1 MKIALASDHRGFRLK
16 NFLIEVLEKAGH
28 KTQDFGTYSTESCD
42 YTDYVYPAVKAVQK
56 KEADRAILICYTGIG
71 NSIAANKVKGIR
83 ASLVSDI
90 KGAKLTR
97 QHNNSN
103 ALVLAQYQMTREK
116 AKKIVN
122 VWLDTEFEGGRHLR
136 RVRKISQIEE
146 KENG

>member
-1 MKIALASDHRGFRLK
+1 MRIALASDHRGFRLK
-16 NFLIEVLEKAGH
+16 NFLIEILEEAGH
-28 KTQDFGTYSTESCD
+28 KTQDFGTYSAESCD
-42 YTDYVYPAVKAVQK
+42 YTDYVYPASKAVK
-56 KEADRAILICYTGIG
+56 DKEADRAILICYTGIG
-71 NSIAANKVKGIR
+71 SSIAANKVKGVR

-90 KGAKLTR
+90 KSAKLTR

-103 ALVLAQYQMTREK
+103 VLVLAQYQMTREK

-122 VWLDTEFEGGRHLR
+122 AWLDTEFEGGRHLR

>member
-1 MKIALASDHRGFRLK
+1 MKISLASDHRGFRLK
-16 NFLIEVLEKAGH
+16 NFLIQVLEEAGH
-28 KTQDFGTYSTESCD
+28 KVQDFGTYSAESCD
-42 YTDYVYPAVKAVQK
+42 YTDYVYPAAKVVQK

-71 NSIAANKVKGIR
+71 SSIAANKVKGIR
-83 ASLVSDI
+83 ASLVNDLKS
-90 KGAKLTR
+90 AKLTR

-103 ALVLAQYQMTREK
+103 VLVLASYSMTREK

-122 VWLDTEFEGGRHLR
+122 AWLDTEFEGGRHLR